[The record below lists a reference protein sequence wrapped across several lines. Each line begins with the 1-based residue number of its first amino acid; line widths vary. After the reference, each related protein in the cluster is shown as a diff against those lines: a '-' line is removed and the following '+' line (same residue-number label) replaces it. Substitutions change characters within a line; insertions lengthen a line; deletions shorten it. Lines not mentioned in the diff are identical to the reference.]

1 MFCTDLDAELE
12 RCAARGYEQAY
23 SDRLPSGARIVYVD
37 STRDL
42 PGMIELVE
50 YTPAQEAVYSNIYR
64 ASIGWDGSDPIRAA
78 DR

>member
-1 MFCTDLDAELE
+1 VFCKDLDAELE
-12 RCAARGYEQAY
+12 RCAAQGYEQAY

-37 STRDL
+37 STADL

-50 YTPAQEAVYSNIYR
+50 YTEAQEDVYTNIYR
-64 ASIGWDGSDPIRAA
+64 ASIGWDGSDPIRKA